1 MGKSQRDK
9 GARLEREFAKHI
21 QGVRIPL
28 SGAAGGKFANDVEGM
43 GLKWEVKGRKDG
55 FKQLYGWLEGEGKPN
70 ALAIKADRK
79 EWLVVIPLST
89 FKELMGGHQQ

>member
-9 GARLEREFAKHI
+9 GARLERAFAKEI
-21 QGVRIPL
+21 EGIRIPL
-28 SGAAGGKFANDVEGM
+28 SGASRHFKNDVEGM

-89 FKELMGGHQQ
+89 FKKLMGGHQQ